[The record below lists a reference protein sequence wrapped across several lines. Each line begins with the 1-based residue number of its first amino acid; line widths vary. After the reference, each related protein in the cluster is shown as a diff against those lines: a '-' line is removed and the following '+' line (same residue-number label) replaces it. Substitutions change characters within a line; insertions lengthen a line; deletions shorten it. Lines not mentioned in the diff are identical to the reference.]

1 MTIDQ
6 LREYALGKPDTE
18 ETLPFGPDVL
28 VMKVLGKV
36 FLLISLDTVPV
47 QFNAKCDPE
56 RAIELREQYAS
67 ILPGYHMNK
76 QHWNTIILDGSVP
89 MKLVRELI
97 DHSYE
102 LVAKKKATKKTI
114 DILFVGRIEAQKNLV
129 KFVKIIKN
137 ISILFHGY
145 SHFN

>member
-6 LREYALGKPDTE
+6 LRDYALAKPDTE

-56 RAIELREQYAS
+56 RAIELREQYVS

-102 LVAKKKATKKTI
+102 LVTKKKTTKK
-114 DILFVGRIEAQKNLV
+114 R
-129 KFVKIIKN
+129 
-137 ISILFHGY
+137 
-145 SHFN
+145 